1 MTRFSLHRFTGLL
14 PLILLLIALST
25 VFLFGN
31 DRGYFYRSWLHN
43 ALTSNYLVVTANLS
57 YKHNFLG
64 FHRQTLDANG
74 TRSYDPYNR
83 FPIGGYAL
91 IKLAILPFDGN
102 LSAQI
107 YAARM
112 LMLLFFVAIG
122 VLAYLSLC
130 RLTSN
135 RWIALTATLLS
146 LSSYYC
152 LYYNDMVATE
162 ACPDLFG
169 VLLVFHGMVIFV
181 QKGRFR
187 QLLVKTCLALLLGWH
202 VFALLLPFIVLG
214 LANEFIKVR
223 PACSARLSY
232 PIVLCLSLLRSRY
245 LVLGVFALFFG
256 MAVLSFNFA
265 NEYFALK
272 GERPL
277 VNLPSFRSFLYR
289 TGQNESFNTLYAERL
304 AWLPFLKS
312 QFSRIGV
319 ASLPYFIAPE
329 GLPGITFGIFI
340 FSACLIGLMFVRHK
354 ILLATLA
361 LFGFC
366 WSLPMRHTTAFHS
379 FEGLFYIGI
388 PLVLYSIVFYY
399 IHRLSSNRLIV
410 YLSVTSLLIFV
421 LGSFYMSR
429 VGDDAEATEF
439 HKAMIADFEAI
450 RKITKGKKIFVPQST
465 FDHEFSGAR
474 QSTAYYLA
482 GSIILFYNDK
492 HKVGLADFVI
502 TRGREEKT
510 GLLTPEN
517 RLVFL
522 YDNTSLIDEY
532 RSEYRSV
539 TSNEP
544 VVRSNFD
551 IFMRKRTL
559 YYVRPRCISPNPRER
574 FFLYIVPVNKNDLP
588 QDRKQDGFD
597 IRRTKFWKNGRIFD
611 GKCMVTVA
619 LPQYKIASI
628 RTGSTI
634 GNSTDEVWAEEFSL
648 SE

>member
-1 MTRFSLHRFTGLL
+1 MTRFNLHRFTDLL

-31 DRGYFYRSWLHN
+31 NRGYFYRPGLHN
-43 ALTSNYLVVTANLS
+43 GMSSNHLAVAANIS

-64 FHRQTLDANG
+64 FLRQMLDENG
-74 TRSYDPYNR
+74 THAYSPYNR
-83 FPIGGYAL
+83 FPVGGYAL

-112 LMLLFFVAIG
+112 LMLLFFAAIG

-152 LYYNDMVATE
+152 LYYNDLVAPE

-181 QKGRFR
+181 QKGYFR

-214 LANEFIKVR
+214 LANEFIKAR
-223 PACSARLSY
+223 PARSARLSY
-232 PIVLCLSLLRSRY
+232 PIVLCLSLLRNRY
-245 LVLGVFALFFG
+245 LALGVFALFFG

-265 NEYFALK
+265 NEYFTLK
-272 GERPL
+272 AESLRG
-277 VNLPSFRSFLYR
+277 PSYKSFLYR
-289 TGQNESFNTLYAERL
+289 TGQNEHFNAQYAEYL
-304 AWLPFLKS
+304 AWLPFLKR
-312 QFSRIGV
+312 QFIRIG
-319 ASLPYFIAPE
+319 ASSLPYLSTTPE
-329 GLPGITFGIFI
+329 DLPAIIFGIFI

-366 WSLPMRHTTAFHS
+366 WSLPMRHTTAFHD

-388 PLVLYSIVFYY
+388 PLVFYSIVFYY
-399 IHRLSSNRLIV
+399 IHRLSRNRLIV
-410 YLSVTSLLIFV
+410 YLSVISLLIFV
-421 LGSFYMSR
+421 FGNFYMSR
-429 VGDDAEATEF
+429 VGDGAEATEF
-439 HKAMIADFEAI
+439 HKAMTADFDAI
-450 RKITKGKKIFVPQST
+450 RKITKGKTILFMFNPMFTGTWQS
-465 FDHEFSGAR
+465 A
-474 QSTAYYLA
+474 AYYLA
-482 GSIILFYNDK
+482 GSIVLFGNERYRSS
-492 HKVGLADFVI
+492 LADFVI

-522 YDNTSLIDEY
+522 YDNTSRIDEY

-544 VVRSNFD
+544 VATHSNFD
-551 IFMRKRTL
+551 IYMRKRTL
-559 YYVRPRCISPNPRER
+559 YYIRPRCFSPPISER
-574 FFLYIVPVNKNDLP
+574 FFLHIVPVSENDLP
-588 QDRKQDGFD
+588 RDRKQYGFD
-597 IRRTKFWKNGRIFD
+597 IRRVKFRRDGRIFD
-611 GKCMVTVA
+611 GKCMVSFA
-619 LPQYKIASI
+619 LPEYKIASI
-628 RTGSTI
+628 RTGTI
-634 GNSTDEVWAEEFSL
+634 MNKTDQVWAEFSL

>member
-1 MTRFSLHRFTGLL
+1 MIQNMTRFNLHRFTGLL
-14 PLILLLIALST
+14 PLILLLTALST

-31 DRGYFYRSWLHN
+31 DRGHFYRSGLHN
-43 ALTSNYLVVTANLS
+43 AMSSNHLAVAANIS

-64 FHRQTLDANG
+64 FFRQTLEANG
-74 TRSYDPYNR
+74 TRSYVPYNR

-91 IKLAILPFDGN
+91 IKLAISPFDSN

-107 YAARM
+107 YAARI
-112 LMLLFFVAIG
+112 LMLLFFAAIG

-152 LYYNDMVATE
+152 LYYNDLVATE

-181 QKGRFR
+181 QKGYFR

-202 VFALLLPFIVLG
+202 VSALLLPFIVLG
-214 LANEFIKVR
+214 LANEFIKDAR
-223 PACSARLSY
+223 SARLSY

-245 LVLGVFALFFG
+245 LVLGVSALFFG

-272 GERPL
+272 GGSWL
-277 VNLPSFRSFLYR
+277 IHLPSFQSFLSR
-289 TGQNESFNTLYAERL
+289 TGQNEHFTAQYAESL

-312 QFSRIGV
+312 QFYRIGV
-319 ASLPYFIAPE
+319 ASLPHFSIVPE
-329 GLPGITFGIFI
+329 ELPGIIFGIFI

-361 LFGFC
+361 LFGLC
-366 WSLPMRHTTAFHS
+366 WSLPMRHTTAFHN

-388 PLVLYSIVFYY
+388 PLVFYSIVFYY
-399 IHRLSSNRLIV
+399 IHRLSRNRLIA

-421 LGSFYMSR
+421 LGNFLMSR
-429 VGDDAEATEF
+429 VGDGAEAAEF
-439 HKAMIADFEAI
+439 HKAMMADFDAI
-450 RKITKGKKIFVPQST
+450 RKMTKGETILIMFN
-465 FDHEFSGAR
+465 HELSGAW
-474 QSTAYYLA
+474 QSAAYYLA
-482 GSIILFYNDK
+482 GSIVLFNNQK
-492 HKVGLADFVI
+492 HQLGFADFVI

-522 YDNTSLIDEY
+522 YDNTNLIDEY

-544 VVRSNFD
+544 VARSNFD
-551 IFMRKRTL
+551 IYIYAKSHIVLCQAPMRSSQTS
-559 YYVRPRCISPNPRER
+559 RPLFFVHRSGERE
-574 FFLYIVPVNKNDLP
+574 
-588 QDRKQDGFD
+588 
-597 IRRTKFWKNGRIFD
+597 
-611 GKCMVTVA
+611 
-619 LPQYKIASI
+619 
-628 RTGSTI
+628 
-634 GNSTDEVWAEEFSL
+634 
-648 SE
+648 

>member
-1 MTRFSLHRFTGLL
+1 MTRFNLHRFTDLL

-31 DRGYFYRSWLHN
+31 DRGYFYRSGLHN
-43 ALTSNYLVVTANLS
+43 AMSSNHLAVAANIS

-64 FHRQTLDANG
+64 FFRQTLDANG

-83 FPIGGYAL
+83 FPIGGPAL

-107 YAARM
+107 YATRM
-112 LMLLFFVAIG
+112 LMLLFFAAIG
-122 VLAYLSLC
+122 VLAYLSLY

-152 LYYNDMVATE
+152 LYYNDLVATE

-181 QKGRFR
+181 QKGYFR

-214 LANEFIKVR
+214 LANEFIKAR
-223 PACSARLSY
+223 PARSARLSY

-245 LVLGVFALFFG
+245 LILGVFALFFG
-256 MAVLSFNFA
+256 MTVLSFNFA

-272 GERPL
+272 GERQL
-277 VNLPSFRSFLYR
+277 MDLPSFKSFLFR
-289 TGQNESFNTLYAERL
+289 TGQSEPFNAQYAESL

-319 ASLPYFIAPE
+319 ASLPYFSTTPE
-329 GLPGITFGIFI
+329 ELPAIIFGIFI

-366 WSLPMRHTTAFHS
+366 WSLPMRHTTAFHN

-388 PLVLYSIVFYY
+388 PLVFYSIVFYY
-399 IHRLSSNRLIV
+399 IHRLSRNRLIA
-410 YLSVTSLLIFV
+410 YLSVASLLIFV
-421 LGSFYMSR
+421 LGNFYMSR
-429 VGDDAEATEF
+429 VGDGAEATEF
-439 HKAMIADFEAI
+439 HKAMTADFDAI
-450 RKITKGKKIFVPQST
+450 RKITKGKTVLFMFTQHFTGAWQS
-465 FDHEFSGAR
+465 A
-474 QSTAYYLA
+474 AYYLA
-482 GSIILFYNDK
+482 GSIVLFGDERYRSS
-492 HKVGLADFVI
+492 LADFVI

-522 YDNTSLIDEY
+522 YDNTSRIDEY

-544 VVRSNFD
+544 VARSNFD
-551 IFMRKRTL
+551 IYMRKRTL
-559 YYVRPRCISPNPRER
+559 YYVRPRCVRPKLSER
-574 FFLYIVPVNKNDLP
+574 FFLHIVPVNENDLP
-588 QDRKQDGFD
+588 RDRKPYGFD
-597 IRRTKFWKNGRIFD
+597 IRRAKFRRDGRIFD
-611 GKCMVTVA
+611 GKCMVSFA
-619 LPQYKIASI
+619 FPQYKIASI
-628 RTGSTI
+628 RTGTTI
-634 GNSTDEVWAEEFSL
+634 DNTDEAWAEFSL

>member
-1 MTRFSLHRFTGLL
+1 MTRFNLNRFTGLL

-31 DRGYFYRSWLHN
+31 VRGHFYRSGHHN
-43 ALTSNYLVVTANLS
+43 AVSSYHLAVAANIS
-57 YKHNFLG
+57 HKHNFLG
-64 FHRQTLDANG
+64 LYRQTLAANG
-74 TRSYDPYNR
+74 TRSYEPYNR
-83 FPIGGYAL
+83 FPIGGHAL
-91 IKLAILPFDGN
+91 IKLAISPFDGN

-107 YAARM
+107 YAARI
-112 LMLLFFVAIG
+112 LMLLFFAAIG

-152 LYYNDMVATE
+152 LYYNDQVTNE
-162 ACPDLFG
+162 TCPGLFG

-187 QLLVKTCLALLLGWH
+187 QLLVKTCLALLLDWH
-202 VFALLLPFIVLG
+202 VFGLLLPFIVLG
-214 LANEFIKVR
+214 LANEFIKDAR
-223 PACSARLSY
+223 SARLSY

-245 LVLGVFALFFG
+245 LVLGIFALFFG

-272 GERPL
+272 GDERQL
-277 VNLPSFRSFLYR
+277 RLIDLRSYQSFLYR
-289 TGQNESFNTLYAERL
+289 TGQNEHFNAQYAEFL

-312 QFSRIGV
+312 QFYRIGV
-319 ASLPYFIAPE
+319 ASLPHFYIGLE
-329 GLPGITFGIFI
+329 ELPGIIFGIFV

-361 LFGFC
+361 LFGLC
-366 WSLPMRHTTAFHS
+366 WSLPMRHHTAFHN

-388 PLVLYSIVFYY
+388 PLVFYSIVFYY
-399 IHRLSSNRLIV
+399 IHRLSRNRLIA

-421 LGSFYMSR
+421 LGNFYMSR
-429 VGDDAEATEF
+429 VGDGAEAAEF
-439 HKAMIADFEAI
+439 HKATMADFDAI
-450 RKITKGKKIFVPQST
+450 RKMTKGKTVLIMFNYEHGTWQQAPYC
-465 FDHEFSGAR
+465 F
-474 QSTAYYLA
+474 YLA
-482 GSIILFYNDK
+482 GSIVLFENEKYK
-492 HKVGLADFVI
+492 LGLADFVI

-522 YDNTSLIDEY
+522 YDNTNLIDEY

-544 VVRSNFD
+544 VARSNFD
-551 IFMRKRTL
+551 IYMRKRTL
-559 YYVRPRCISPNPRER
+559 YYVKPRCVSPYLRER
-574 FFLYIVPVNKNDLP
+574 FFLHIVPVNENDLP
-588 QDRKQDGFD
+588 QDRKQYGFD
-597 IRRTKFWKNGRIFD
+597 IRRATFREEGRIFD
-611 GKCMVTVA
+611 GKCMVPFA

-628 RTGSTI
+628 RAGSTI
-634 GNSTDEVWAEEFSL
+634 RNTDRVWAEFSL
-648 SE
+648 GE